1 MYILFILQH
10 LLNQNSYLL
19 IINDMALKSYLCFGL
34 GLKFVLIKS
43 TILSQLIN
51 KGLVACGCNK
61 NKSFM

>member
-1 MYILFILQH
+1 MYVYSVYPSAFT
-10 LLNQNSYLL
+10 QNSYLL